1 MDEYKTNVFSSFPN
15 GGAQQLEMVNPTY
28 DQMIIKPPEKNKT
41 HGKRTTRIIVDSRTR
56 DKILY
61 PDPSQYLIKL
71 EYEHQDV
78 SSIELTQAN
87 IPNTFY
93 NVYEHYDPKTGDL
106 LYANNRIYYYSS
118 NPDLSK
124 SNKIESICV
133 KPGKYT
139 DPCDFVEAINKALTN
154 KVANYSPDDD
164 TCNSESSN
172 AVTNYFIYNSI
183 TQKISL
189 KQDSSAYYFYFGEE
203 IYCNPKIHTYEYIE
217 NKPKTRATKYRK
229 FGIGELMGFLPNY
242 VYSMTPIS
250 HNSIALPKLTTAHNI
265 LDLNCDKYIILDIRE
280 LHRLESNSEPIDDKF
295 LVIPIDYEK
304 CSTKLNI
311 GSIPTQREI
320 KYYSAPFPRLDR
332 LTIRFLRYNG
342 DPLFFNGVNH
352 LLDFNITALNQP
364 GKYNDG
370 HSGTMLD

>member
-1 MDEYKTNVFSSFPN
+1 MEEYKPNVFSRFPN
-15 GGAQQLEMVNPTY
+15 GINEQLEMVKPTY

-41 HGKRTTRIIVDSRTR
+41 HGKRSVRIIVDSRTR

-61 PDPSQYLIKL
+61 PDPSKYVMKL
-71 EYEHQDV
+71 EYEHPDV
-78 SSIELTQAN
+78 ASIELTQAN

-93 NVYEHYDPKTGDL
+93 NVYEHKSSTGEV
-106 LYANNRIYYYSS
+106 LYANNIIYYYDSD
-118 NPDLSK
+118 DLTEIK
-124 SNKIESICV
+124 MKCV

-139 DPCDFVEAINKALTN
+139 DPCDFVDALNKAMTD
-154 KVANYSPDDD
+154 ASTTDTD
-164 TCNSESSN
+164 TCNDSSN
-172 AVTNYFIYNSI
+172 SVGNYFSYDKF
-183 TQKISL
+183 TQKISII
-189 KQDSSAYYFYFGEE
+189 DSQHFYYFGEK
-203 IYCNPKIHTYEYIE
+203 IFCNPKIHQYTYIDTEQT
-217 NKPKTRATKYRK
+217 KTAATTYRP

-242 VYSMTPIS
+242 VYSITK
-250 HNSIALPKLTTAHNI
+250 KLFKAHNV

-280 LHRLESNSEPIDDKF
+280 LHRLESNSDPADDKF

-304 CSTKLNI
+304 CATKLNI

-320 KYYSAPFPRLDR
+320 KYFSAPFPRLDR

-352 LLDFNITALNQP
+352 LLDFNVTALNQP

-370 HSGTMLD
+370 HSGTLLD

>member
-106 LYANNRIYYYSS
+106 LYANNRIYYYETS
-118 NPDLSK
+118 DLTEL
-124 SNKIESICV
+124 KIVCV
-133 KPGKYT
+133 MPGKYT
-139 DPCDFVEAINKALTN
+139 DPVDFVNGLNNAFNKALGN
-154 KVANYSPDDD
+154 ISS
-164 TCNSESSN
+164 SE
-172 AVTNYFIYNSI
+172 TIFTYNDI
-183 TQKISL
+183 TQKISIT
-189 KQDSSAYYFYFGEE
+189 SSYYFYFGER
-203 IYCNPKIHTYEYIE
+203 IFCNPKIQEYEYID
-217 NKPKTRATKYRK
+217 NGMTKTRATKYRN
-229 FGIGELMGFLPNY
+229 FGIGELTGFLPNY
-242 VYSMTPIS
+242 VYSTE
-250 HNSIALPKLTTAHNI
+250 NKLTTAHNI